1 MPFGGPKGYALCYA
15 LEVMTG
21 AFVGAKMG
29 YDAKDEYDLGYLF
42 VAFSPDMFTTLEAF
56 TKEVDALADDVRS
69 CPSAKPGGR
78 VFVPGEIFGSRP
90 VEQMPPEDA
99 EVEEDVYRRLKIMSV
114 SLEGGYENNK
124 KLN

>member
-1 MPFGGPKGYALCYA
+1 
-15 LEVMTG
+15 
-21 AFVGAKMG
+21 MG

>member
-1 MPFGGPKGYALCYA
+1 MS
-15 LEVMTG
+15 
-21 AFVGAKMG
+21 
-29 YDAKDEYDLGYLF
+29 
-42 VAFSPDMFTTLEAF
+42 VA
-56 TKEVDALADDVRS
+56 VRLQNQAAG
-69 CPSAKPGGR
+69 C
-78 VFVPGEIFGSRP
+78 FVPGEIFGSRP